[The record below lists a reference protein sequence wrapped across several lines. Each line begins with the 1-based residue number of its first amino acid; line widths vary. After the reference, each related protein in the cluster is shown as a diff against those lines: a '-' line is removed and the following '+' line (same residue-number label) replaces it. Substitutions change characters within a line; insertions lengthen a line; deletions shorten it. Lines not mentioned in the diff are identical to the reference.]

1 MCVCVTEDRM
11 PPKVLANNEL
21 AVMEGSARKIT
32 TEYLSATDV
41 DSEPADLVFAITQQP
56 MLGHIAFA
64 EDPVSP
70 ILFYFLYIFSDFR
83 WADFTLALL
92 L

>member
-1 MCVCVTEDRM
+1 M
-11 PPKVLANNEL
+11 PPEVLANNEL
-21 AVMEGSARKIT
+21 AVMEGSACKIT

-64 EDPVSP
+64 EDPRESNTFL
-70 ILFYFLYIFSDFR
+70 LFIYFF
-83 WADFTLALL
+83 
-92 L
+92 